1 MAEESGDGQEKTE
14 EPSQRKLDKAKEDG
28 KVVSSKEMFVFT
40 TLFGGLLILMAMI
53 NYGRDLLMHWSGLFS
68 IAPYSELDT
77 LLSLNFREGVLF
89 IIQMTLIFGVP
100 LMVIVLAT
108 QAAVG
113 GFVFAPKAMSFK
125 GSRINPISGLKRM
138 FSMKSLVELGKSIL
152 KVVLLFGIGFVVIR
166 YVMPQAIR
174 MPDLSLAAALGLF
187 QTYIPQLIGAMLI
200 ALLVI
205 AAIDYAWQRHSFMK
219 EMRMSRQDQKDE
231 YKQTEGS
238 PEVKSKIRRMQMEAS
253 QRASAQREALDQVP
267 DATAVITNPTHFA
280 VALKY
285 DVGSPGAPIILAMG
299 RGHMAQQII
308 ERAQQAQVTVFRSP
322 LLARALYY
330 TGELGQ
336 EISERLYNAVA
347 VVLAYIFRVDQ
358 GDQIEQP
365 DFELPDDLKFDETG
379 RLLGEANG

>member
-285 DVGSPGAPIILAMG
+285 DVGSPGAPVILAMG

-308 ERAQQAQVTVFRSP
+308 ERAQQTQVTVFRSP

>member
-40 TLFGGLLILMAMI
+40 TLFGGLLVLMAMM

-77 LLSLNFREGVLF
+77 LLSLNFREGVIF

-187 QTYIPQLIGAMLI
+187 QNYIPQLIGAMLI

-205 AAIDYAWQRHSFMK
+205 AAIDYAWQRHSFMQ

-267 DATAVITNPTHFA
+267 EATAVITNPTHFA

-285 DVGSPGAPIILAMG
+285 DVGSPGAPVILAMG
-299 RGHMAQQII
+299 RGHMALQII